1 MKKMKKYIGLLL
13 AIALAGNLCA
23 VNIPVSEVYAQEVEE
38 QTNDA
43 QSAGSTEKSTLSNDE
58 GTEPQVVMEEPQEQS
73 AADSSENSVSVE
85 ESAEENTAETEGIKL
100 KGVSIKGNKDVSNL
114 SAPDSFTV
122 EVRADIPEGANA
134 FVVSLGYSSEATG
147 KSAIYDAYSDKFSVE
162 ADGTTKIEV
171 EVNINQYIDV
181 GDYDLMWVYF
191 STMSGGIYIFNNMN
205 GQLATS
211 NDGITPNDDGIAYN
225 GEIDYSITSSPNA
238 DSSAPEIT
246 GVRFMTEGD
255 IYTTS
260 VKTVEVDYKE
270 SGSGI
275 KNILVNYLNGD
286 QSFSF
291 SFSNEEGSEGVMTGE
306 GIVEITSGGGTAG
319 TYEIDYA
326 VVEDYAGNQTI
337 YRKNDATENLVDE
350 MSGRVIEISEETKSF
365 VMQYAKGLKLRSVRT
380 EDGVDRENLKA
391 GDSFN
396 VYITVVNDSRED
408 ITVRPEYCSIGY
420 EGVSQSSRG
429 VGNAFILEPQQ
440 EREITVPVQ
449 ISPYAAAG
457 IRKAVTITLNN
468 VGNQAISTT
477 YSINYEGDEFTGYFV
492 DFNPG
497 SDGTGE
503 VENVPYD
510 GAIDY
515 TVTTAETPDQ
525 EAPILKEVSVT
536 PNETTAPGTIQI
548 KMKTEGEEV
557 AEVTNA
563 TVGFTDINNPK
574 NGIATPASDPSVTKL
589 TYSEKE
595 DCYILEYHLDK
606 VVKGTYRINELT
618 LYDDAGNS
626 RGYYYQDGKLIAW
639 SYETDEEVPEVDAC
653 EFTVTESETETSDFD
668 APVLKGI
675 EVLNPEL
682 ATDETL
688 RVRIQA
694 EEVSGIS
701 SMMLYYSC
709 DSNQDGIPNAYLTLN
724 SKNVVAENDSYV
736 AEFDIEPYCIAGDY
750 ELEDLVIRDGSVFE
764 FGNYYYYDKLSNL
777 ISNYDNTFS
786 PEKPLT
792 LRIKQSDSR
801 PILNLRTDDVTEAV
815 NTVDRETTV
824 IVKGSYVEYEKI
836 DLFPAEFWDA
846 VKEKDLTVIIPDSQ
860 ANSEIV
866 VRGNEI
872 QNIASSKVEL
882 KVQRDE
888 LVAQEAGVE
897 EDDIYYPVNI
907 VTTDTTFP
915 FTVRIKIDQ
924 EFLEQCKDNPIRIS
938 KVSADGNMA
947 IMQDNLTV
955 AEDGYLEVAFPN
967 GLQGGGTATQMLN
980 AGAEGRTI
988 TSQEFSFVVSSR
1000 TNDVTLGDVNGDGQ
1014 INIFDLTQ
1022 CMNHIIKKAEL
1033 TGNSLQAADVN
1044 EDGQVNI
1051 FDLTRIMNHI
1061 IKKSETV

>member
-43 QSAGSTEKSTLSNDE
+43 QPAGSTEKSTLSNDE

-100 KGVSIKGNKDVSNL
+100 KGVSIKGNKDVTDL

-122 EVRADIPEGANA
+122 EIQADIPEGMGIFQVTLVYWAA
-134 FVVSLGYSSEATG
+134 DIQ
-147 KSAIYDAYSDKFSVE
+147 KSAIFYGYSDRFVSDENGMTMEVDVDISQYAKE
-162 ADGTTKIEV
+162 ASYVLESISFATMYNTI
-171 EVNINQYIDV
+171 QY
-181 GDYDLMWVYF
+181 
-191 STMSGGIYIFNNMN
+191 NNN
-205 GQLATS
+205 SEQLTS
-211 NDGITPNDDGIAYN
+211 ADDSIAYN
-225 GEIDYSITSSPNA
+225 GEIDYKITSSTNV

-246 GVRFMTEGD
+246 GIRFMTQGD
-255 IYTTS
+255 IYTTTA
-260 VKTVEVDYKE
+260 KIIDVDYEEIGSGVKSISVNYTTGYKDVE
-270 SGSGI
+270 FYFTNPPSGEGMLTGSGSVEI
-275 KNILVNYLNGD
+275 V
-286 QSFSF
+286 
-291 SFSNEEGSEGVMTGE
+291 SEGG
-306 GIVEITSGGGTAG
+306 SAG
-319 TYEIDYA
+319 TYEIDSV
-326 VVEDYAGNQTI
+326 VVEDYAGNQTRYI
-337 YRKNDATENLVDE
+337 KKDGVDGLVCTELGTILTIPPE
-350 MSGRVIEISEETKSF
+350 AKSF
-365 VMQYAKGLKLRSVRT
+365 EIQYAKGLKLHGVRI
-380 EDGVDRENLKA
+380 EDGVDKENLTA

-396 VYITVVNDSRED
+396 IYLKVMNDSQED
-408 ITVRPEYCSIGY
+408 ITVRPEYCSVEWGSMDEVGIW
-420 EGVSQSSRG
+420 QSAYG
-429 VGNAFILEPQQ
+429 EGNAFVLEPLQ

-449 ISPYAAAG
+449 INPYAKEG
-457 IRKAVTITLNN
+457 IREVSRIMLNN
-468 VGNQAISTT
+468 AGDQLTATEYTRNKQ
-477 YSINYEGDEFTGYFV
+477 EGGFTGRFTEFGV
-492 DFNPG
+492 GVGG
-497 SDGTGE
+497 SGEIETLYYRGE
-503 VENVPYD
+503 V
-510 GAIDY
+510 DY

-525 EAPILKEVSVT
+525 EAPILKGVSVT

-736 AEFDIEPYCIAGDY
+736 AEFDIDPYCTGGDY
-750 ELEDLVIRDGSVFE
+750 DLEHLMITDGSVFE
-764 FGNYYYYDKLSNL
+764 AGSYYYYNKWSN
-777 ISNYDNTFS
+777 IITNYTDQFS

-792 LRIKQSDSR
+792 LHIKQSSSR
-801 PILNLRTDDVTEAV
+801 PILDLRTDDLTKAASE
-815 NTVDRETTV
+815 VDNRTTLV
-824 IVKGSYVEYEKI
+824 IKGSYVESVKI
-836 DLFPAEFWDA
+836 ELFPAEFWDV

-860 ANSEIV
+860 SNSEIIV
-866 VRGNEI
+866 NGNEL
-872 QNIASSKVEL
+872 QNIVSDKVEL
-882 KVQRDE
+882 KVERE
-888 LVAQEAGVE
+888 NLVEDEAGIGS
-897 EDDIYYPVNI
+897 DNLYYPVNI
-907 VTTDTTFP
+907 VTSDPAFP
-915 FTVRIKIDQ
+915 FTVRIKVGQ
-924 EFLEQCKDNPIRIS
+924 EFLEQCGDNPIRIS
-938 KVSADGNMA
+938 KVSTDGSA
-947 IMQDNLTV
+947 EIMQDNLTV
-955 AEDGYLEVAFPN
+955 TEDGYLEVTFPN
-967 GLQGGGTATQMLN
+967 GLQGTGTATQMLN
-980 AGAEGRTI
+980 GGAEGRSI
-988 TSQEFSFVVSSR
+988 TSQEFSFVVSSK
-1000 TNDVTLGDVNGDGQ
+1000 TQDDVTLG
-1014 INIFDLTQ
+1014 
-1022 CMNHIIKKAEL
+1022 
-1033 TGNSLQAADVN
+1033 DVN
-1044 EDGQVNI
+1044 EDGQVNLV
-1051 FDLTRIMNHI
+1051 DLMQSLNHVGGKTFLTGNALLAADI
-1061 IKKSETV
+1061 DQNGDVDLVDLMRLLNYVGGKTEIL